1 MVFQINSIEFML
13 SAVSVGQFPS
23 KELPEF
29 AFSGRSNVGKSSL
42 LNLLTGRKGI
52 AKVSRTPGKT
62 RAVNFFEVDKTWRLV
77 DLPGYGY
84 ARLSKKEI
92 EKWGRVIDSYL
103 RDRTC
108 LAGVVQLIDSRH
120 KPTQL
125 DLSMMNWLAQTG
137 IPTVIALTKIDKLKK
152 NDQRNVGQKFRKDWL
167 RDLSWPIVSTSAE
180 RGVGREELLLEVERI
195 LNRNQ

>member
-1 MVFQINSIEFML
+1 
-13 SAVSVGQFPS
+13 
-23 KELPEF
+23 
-29 AFSGRSNVGKSSL
+29 
-42 LNLLTGRKGI
+42 
-52 AKVSRTPGKT
+52 
-62 RAVNFFEVDKTWRLV
+62 DKTWRLV